1 MLDGLPDGPG
11 IQPNEAVFCKVL
23 TLNHGIRLIDLK
35 DEACLDVLGSSC
47 VKNKTSNT
55 QKRLMV
61 VKEKTTPSKERCSN
75 NKSILILNNTE
86 QIEKFKIA
94 NGEEKLNKRKGCSF
108 KAIKQRMTSRTNRY
122 EKDTDVSKMS
132 MNPSVKHSSSSVVD
146 KIHDSSIDQTTV
158 KNREASDKYLATN
171 NDDDK
176 RVVKLKPIKNRTNDN
191 ATCSIRCTSENLQVN
206 RNKKTQNKCQRQR
219 RVYCFLTENFV
230 QGFT

>member
-1 MLDGLPDGPG
+1 MNFIIYSFYFD
-11 IQPNEAVFCKVL
+11 IV
-23 TLNHGIRLIDLK
+23 
-35 DEACLDVLGSSC
+35 GSSC

-55 QKRLMV
+55 QKRLMI

-75 NKSILILNNTE
+75 NKSILIVNNAE

-94 NGEEKLNKRKGCSF
+94 NGEEKLNKRKGCSL
-108 KAIKQRMTSRTNRY
+108 KAIKQRMTYHTNGH
-122 EKDTDVSKMS
+122 EKNTDVSKIS
-132 MNPSVKHSSSSVVD
+132 MNPSIKHSSSSVVD

-158 KNREASDKYLATN
+158 KNREASEKYLATN

-176 RVVKLKPIKNRTNDN
+176 RVVKLKSIENRTNDN
-191 ATCSIRCTSENLQVN
+191 ATCSIRCASGNLHVN